1 MKNVIIALVLFVNAI
16 GYGQLQ
22 SPSEF
27 LGYTIGTQFTR
38 HADVVDYFEHV
49 ALHSDMVRYKAYGK
63 TNERRSLTYAIV
75 SSAQNIE
82 NAEQIRLDNLKNAG
96 IIKGAA
102 APSKAIVW
110 LSNQTQK
117 PLLKLKRNLKY
128 LLWYL

>member
-63 TNERRSLTYAIV
+63 TNERRSLTYAVV

-82 NAEQIRLDNLKNAG
+82 NAEQIRLDNLKNRWYYKRSG
-96 IIKGAA
+96 STFK
-102 APSKAIVW
+102 
-110 LSNQTQK
+110 SNC
-117 PLLKLKRNLKY
+117 LAEL
-128 LLWYL
+128 